1 MLDVL
6 GEKNLVGSDVTL
18 IGVLTQNLRRATE
31 TKLTST
37 RQTRHYVSL
46 LNFGSDI
53 SKIQVLQLTAAA
65 NCVVKIVRTLNGS
78 ERGKE

>member
-1 MLDVL
+1 MIDVL
-6 GEKNLVGSDVTL
+6 GKNLLGSDL
-18 IGVLTQNLRRATE
+18 SLTGALTRNLRRATE

-37 RQTRHYVSL
+37 LQTRHYVSL

-78 ERGKE
+78 EKGKE

>member
-1 MLDVL
+1 MFW
-6 GEKNLVGSDVTL
+6 EKNLVGSDLTL
-18 IGVLTQNLRRATE
+18 TGVLTQNMRRATE

-65 NCVVKIVRTLNGS
+65 NCVAKIVRS